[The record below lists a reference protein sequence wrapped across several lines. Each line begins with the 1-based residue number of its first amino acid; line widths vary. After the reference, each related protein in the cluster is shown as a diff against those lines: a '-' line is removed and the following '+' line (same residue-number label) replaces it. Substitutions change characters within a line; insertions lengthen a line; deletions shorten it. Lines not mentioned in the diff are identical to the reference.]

1 MKFIGVIMKINKAI
15 LSLLLPILLVQP
27 SIAAPK
33 KSKIPKRVANVTR
46 KLRLNTLAI
55 KKLIRQYKKPLM
67 YGGVGVCA
75 LAITYLGYKKYY
87 GKGATW
93 LEEEPKTSVVSKF
106 NPRNWG
112 KKTDNTS
119 QDDSSE
125 ATSVL
130 DENHIEDDSSEA
142 TSVLDENHIED
153 DNLEPQEK
161 ITLFQKGKAFWKG
174 KKIIRNKNNSENQED
189 DNTN

>member
-130 DENHIEDDSSEA
+130 DENHIEDD
-142 TSVLDENHIED
+142 
-153 DNLEPQEK
+153 NLEPQEK

-189 DNTN
+189 NNTN